1 MSRPCQPSRC
11 PATVWPSRDGRS
23 FRWRSLCRLYGF
35 GRFAALCRPL
45 LSSSPR
51 TQRQRADCWLGGLD
65 KARYSTLLSQFNCR
79 LFLPVSRQSHTS
91 CLRLSPLQA
100 SRSYMDSALPQILYP
115 RLSTRLTHRS
125 VWGFGSRAYD
135 SLHSSTL
142 TPALT
147 LTLTP
152 TPTQH
157 GSPSRSRSR
166 SRPLQWHRREESQ
179 SDVYV
184 NDLTLQ
190 FRSCVP
196 TNNHPTD
203 EDGVASSSDR
213 STDGFTW
220 TVEEETAVRRKLDR
234 VVVPLSTFLYLLC
247 FLDRCVQLTWLPS
260 PSV

>member
-1 MSRPCQPSRC
+1 MHLHPADRRPWPRLETPARRGAACIQRNHFEREPICRIWQLRSAGAVALFPRCQAALWDGQIHYHDPCIAMSRPCQPSRC

-115 RLSTRLTHRS
+115 GLSTRLTHRT
-125 VWGFGSRAYD
+125 VWGFGSRASD
-135 SLHSSTL
+135 SLHSSTP
-142 TPALT
+142 TPALS
-147 LTLTP
+147 LTLAL

-166 SRPLQWHRREESQ
+166 SRPL
-179 SDVYV
+179 
-184 NDLTLQ
+184 
-190 FRSCVP
+190 
-196 TNNHPTD
+196 
-203 EDGVASSSDR
+203 
-213 STDGFTW
+213 
-220 TVEEETAVRRKLDR
+220 
-234 VVVPLSTFLYLLC
+234 
-247 FLDRCVQLTWLPS
+247 
-260 PSV
+260 